1 MKRIDAN
8 VILRYLL
15 DDHEELSSKSAAIID
30 HEQVHLSVEVI
41 CEVVYVLGGVYKV
54 NREQL
59 SSLLLSFLDLQ
70 NISVDDLDVLQVA
83 FPAFAEKKI
92 DFVDAILYSHHIVHG
107 DQIITFD
114 KRLAKM
120 TGK

>member
-8 VILRYLL
+8 IILRYLL
-15 DDHEELSSKSAAIID
+15 DDHEELSSKSAEIID
-30 HEQVHLSVEVI
+30 HEQVHASVEVI

-59 SSLLLSFLDLQ
+59 SGLLLSFLDLQ
-70 NISVDDLDVLQVA
+70 NISVDDLDVLKVA
-83 FPAFAEKKI
+83 LPAFAERKI
-92 DFVDAILYSHHIVHG
+92 DFVDAILYSHHMVRG
-107 DQIITFD
+107 DQIVTFD

-120 TGK
+120 ME